1 MQRSHLNIVLFKEDA
16 IWSTNYFEKTLLSII
31 SDMQAVP
38 HLFVKRPGND
48 FSRNRKI
55 SFSDIIR
62 FLLSMN
68 GNTVRKEWMQFW
80 DFQTEMASV
89 PAFFQRRQK
98 ILPVSM
104 DFLFHSFSESFA
116 GLETYRGYCLLACDG
131 SDLAVSYNPKDKET
145 HRRHNSL
152 ERNEKGYNQLHLK
165 AIYDLQNRIYTDV
178 IIQPGRY
185 PNETG
190 ALLDMMKRSKIKE
203 PVLLIVDLGYESYN
217 LLVHAQEKGWKF
229 LIRAK
234 DLVLTSHVFPTQ
246 IKNRNPSDRFFVGV
260 PVIL

>member
-152 ERNEKGYNQLHLK
+152 ERNEKGYN
-165 AIYDLQNRIYTDV
+165 
-178 IIQPGRY
+178 
-185 PNETG
+185 E
-190 ALLDMMKRSKIKE
+190 
-203 PVLLIVDLGYESYN
+203 VL
-217 LLVHAQEKGWKF
+217 
-229 LIRAK
+229 
-234 DLVLTSHVFPTQ
+234 
-246 IKNRNPSDRFFVGV
+246 
-260 PVIL
+260 